1 MLKSFVLPELNLAFN
16 QKQCPDLLGVKGAQA
31 VRQV

>member
-16 QKQCPDLLGVKGAQA
+16 QKQCPDLLF
-31 VRQV
+31 